1 MKLFQKL
8 NDFLNINNNIPNDEK
23 FKEMSKEELT
33 NIASILTDE
42 NKQLK
47 EKMNLIM
54 NENNLLK
61 NSIINNSNEKNSE
74 FGKIYNDLKETFLNF
89 NEDDDNNNKNL
100 NNFKTFLYNQFLFYG
115 GIEEDDVNFI
125 NQININNDQD
135 WEKNHEIFL
144 FKQKILE
151 RNYNEMFRN
160 LLISKEI
167 NNLIEGKKNI
177 NNNFNKENK
186 FNVNQM
192 KQNEEKIIKENNNNN
207 NNNFNNNFNNNNFNN
222 NFNNNNFNNL
232 IKEEKVFNEENL
244 KNSSNKNENK
254 NKKTTNSK
262 INNSSSKKANND
274 ILYDLI
280 YEDEDE
286 KLSFSNLTEEKKKQK
301 SKWDEE

>member
-8 NDFLNINNNIPNDEK
+8 NDFLNINNVQNDEK
-23 FKEMSKEELT
+23 FNEMSKEELT
-33 NIASILTDE
+33 NVASILSDE
-42 NKQLK
+42 NKKLK

-61 NSIINNSNEKNSE
+61 NSIINNSEKNSE

-89 NEDDDNNNKNL
+89 DDNENNNKNL

-125 NQININNDQD
+125 NQININNDEE

-151 RNYNEMFRN
+151 RNYNEIFRN

-167 NNLIEGKKNI
+167 NNLIGKKN
-177 NNNFNKENK
+177 NFNNENK
-186 FNVNQM
+186 EKNFINENNEN
-192 KQNEEKIIKENNNNN
+192 KNEEKIIKNE
-207 NNNFNNNFNNNNFNN
+207 NNNFNNNNFNN
-222 NFNNNNFNNL
+222 NFNNL
-232 IKEEKVFNEENL
+232 IKEEKVLKEENENL
-244 KNSSNKNENK
+244 KSKNLNKNENK
-254 NKKTTNSK
+254 KEN
-262 INNSSSKKANND
+262 IRNSSSKKLNND

-280 YEDEDE
+280 YEDDDE
-286 KLSFSNLTEEKKKQK
+286 KLSFSNLTEEKKK

>member
-1 MKLFQKL
+1 MNFFKKI
-8 NDFLNINNNIPNDEK
+8 NEILNINNNIPNDEK

-74 FGKIYNDLKETFLNF
+74 FGKFYNDLKETFLNF
-89 NEDDDNNNKNL
+89 NEDDDNNREKNL
-100 NNFKTFLYNQFLFYG
+100 NNFKSFLYNQYLFYG

-125 NQININNDQD
+125 NQININNDED
-135 WEKNHEIFL
+135 WEKNQEIFL

-151 RNYNEMFRN
+151 RNYNEIFRN

-167 NNLIEGKKNI
+167 NNLIGGKKNI
-177 NNNFNKENK
+177 NNNFNNENNENK

-192 KQNEEKIIKENNNNN
+192 KQNEEKIIKDNNN
-207 NNNFNNNFNNNNFNN
+207 NNNFNNNNF
-222 NFNNNNFNNL
+222 NNFNNL
-232 IKEEKVFNEENL
+232 IKEEKVFNEENQ

-254 NKKTTNSK
+254 NIKKTNS
-262 INNSSSKKANND
+262 NVHNSSKKKENND
-274 ILYDLI
+274 LLYDLI

-286 KLSFSNLTEEKKKQK
+286 KLSFSNLTEEKKGQK

>member
-8 NDFLNINNNIPNDEK
+8 NDFLNINNVQNDEK
-23 FKEMSKEELT
+23 FNEMSKEELT
-33 NIASILTDE
+33 NVASILSDE
-42 NKQLK
+42 NKKLK

-61 NSIINNSNEKNSE
+61 NSIINNSEKNSE

-89 NEDDDNNNKNL
+89 DDNENNNKNL

-125 NQININNDQD
+125 NQININNDEE

-151 RNYNEMFRN
+151 RNYNEIFRN

-167 NNLIEGKKNI
+167 NNLIGKKN
-177 NNNFNKENK
+177 NFNNENK
-186 FNVNQM
+186 EKNFINENNEN
-192 KQNEEKIIKENNNNN
+192 KNEEKIIKNE
-207 NNNFNNNFNNNNFNN
+207 NNNFNNNNFNN
-222 NFNNNNFNNL
+222 NFNNL
-232 IKEEKVFNEENL
+232 IKEEKVLKEENENL
-244 KNSSNKNENK
+244 KSKNL
-254 NKKTTNSK
+254 NKKEN
-262 INNSSSKKANND
+262 IRNSSSKKNND

-280 YEDEDE
+280 YEDDDE
-286 KLSFSNLTEEKKKQK
+286 KLSFSNLTEEKKK

>member
-8 NDFLNINNNIPNDEK
+8 NDFLNINNVQNDEK
-23 FKEMSKEELT
+23 FNEMSKEELT
-33 NIASILTDE
+33 NVASILSDE
-42 NKQLK
+42 NKKLK

-61 NSIINNSNEKNSE
+61 NSIINNSEKNSE

-89 NEDDDNNNKNL
+89 DDNENNNKNL

-125 NQININNDQD
+125 NQININNDEE

-151 RNYNEMFRN
+151 RNYNEIFRN

-167 NNLIEGKKNI
+167 NNLIGKKNNENNK
-177 NNNFNKENK
+177 NNNENNENK
-186 FNVNQM
+186 NENNNEN
-192 KQNEEKIIKENNNNN
+192 KLNEEKIKNEN
-207 NNNFNNNFNNNNFNN
+207 NNNFNNNNFNN
-222 NFNNNNFNNL
+222 NFNNL
-232 IKEEKVFNEENL
+232 IKEEKVLKEENENL
-244 KNSSNKNENK
+244 KSKNL
-254 NKKTTNSK
+254 NKKEN
-262 INNSSSKKANND
+262 IRNSSSKKNND

-286 KLSFSNLTEEKKKQK
+286 KLSFSNLTDEKKK

>member
-8 NDFLNINNNIPNDEK
+8 NDFLNINNVQNDEK
-23 FKEMSKEELT
+23 FNEMSKEELT
-33 NIASILTDE
+33 NVASILSDE
-42 NKQLK
+42 NKKLK

-61 NSIINNSNEKNSE
+61 NSIINNSEKNSE

-89 NEDDDNNNKNL
+89 DDNENNNKNL

-125 NQININNDQD
+125 NQININNDEE

-151 RNYNEMFRN
+151 RNYNEIFRN

-167 NNLIEGKKNI
+167 NNLIGKKNNF
-177 NNNFNKENK
+177 NNENKENK
-186 FNVNQM
+186 EKNFINENNEN
-192 KQNEEKIIKENNNNN
+192 KNEEKIIKNE
-207 NNNFNNNFNNNNFNN
+207 NNNFNNN

-232 IKEEKVFNEENL
+232 IKEEKVLKEENENL
-244 KNSSNKNENK
+244 KSKNLNKNENK
-254 NKKTTNSK
+254 KEN
-262 INNSSSKKANND
+262 IRNSSSKKLNND

-280 YEDEDE
+280 YEDDDE
-286 KLSFSNLTEEKKKQK
+286 KLSFSNLTEEKKK

>member
-8 NDFLNINNNIPNDEK
+8 NDFLNINNVQNDEK
-23 FKEMSKEELT
+23 FNEMSKEELT
-33 NIASILTDE
+33 NVASILSDE
-42 NKQLK
+42 NKKLK

-61 NSIINNSNEKNSE
+61 NSIINNSEKNSE

-89 NEDDDNNNKNL
+89 DDNENNNKNL

-125 NQININNDQD
+125 NQININNDEE

-151 RNYNEMFRN
+151 RNYNEIFRN

-167 NNLIEGKKNI
+167 NNLIGKKN
-177 NNNFNKENK
+177 NFNNENK
-186 FNVNQM
+186 EKNFINENNEN
-192 KQNEEKIIKENNNNN
+192 KNEEKIIKNE
-207 NNNFNNNFNNNNFNN
+207 NNNFNNNF
-222 NFNNNNFNNL
+222 NNFNNL
-232 IKEEKVFNEENL
+232 IKEEKVLKEENENL
-244 KNSSNKNENK
+244 KSKNLNKNENK
-254 NKKTTNSK
+254 KEN
-262 INNSSSKKANND
+262 IRNSSSKKLNND

-280 YEDEDE
+280 YEDDDE
-286 KLSFSNLTEEKKKQK
+286 KLSFSNLTEEKKK